1 MRKLLRSIAI
11 VALAVVALFGS
22 GCPALMVGGLAY
34 QGYKYEKDK
43 KAPAAKSE
51 AKKPS
56 GTTQTSIPDADI
68 E

>member
-1 MRKLLRSIAI
+1 MRSIRESA
-11 VALAVVALFGS
+11 AVVALALAALFSS
-22 GCPALMVGGLAY
+22 GCPAMMVGGLAD

-51 AKKPS
+51 AKKPA
-56 GTTQTSIPDADI
+56 TTTHKSIPDSDI

>member
-1 MRKLLRSIAI
+1 MAVL
-11 VALAVVALFGS
+11 ALAMVALFCS

-43 KAPAAKSE
+43 KAPPAKSE

-56 GTTQTSIPDADI
+56 ATVQKSISDSDI